1 MVARRLGAAFLRPD
15 FAAAERL
22 RPERDPALDFFA
34 AMVYCPPPTKIIFS
48 PEFLRLPT
56 GVSYLNSFSQ
66 ASVTPKFVAQT
77 SIYATLLMV
86 KSHNKSL
93 SMHHNPVF
101 MRTYFTKP
109 MMFATIFAPAM
120 LAIQPLAAAPS
131 PQNIS
136 QLKSLEQK
144 VTGVVQKV
152 LPATISLFS
161 TKSGASGSGVVVSKD
176 GLILTAGHVV
186 RGSDEMTVVFPN
198 GKQATGKVLGANYTR
213 DTAMIQIMDPK
224 PTFGWPHAG
233 IGKSRKLDSGDLV
246 IALGHAGGYD
256 PVRTP
261 PVRFG
266 RVIAQGQDHFLS
278 TDCTL
283 IGGDSGG
290 PLFDLNGSVVGIH
303 SSIGESL
310 SSNNHAG
317 ITGVL
322 QDWKKLEKGE
332 TWGRLGGSSLL
343 DNPDAPVIGII
354 TGRPSKSDIR
364 SGISIRHVFEGGP
377 AGKAGLRAGDIIN
390 NINDKNIP
398 DLRTL
403 HIVIAQHEP
412 GETITIRLIRGQN
425 RLTRKLTLGRRGD
438 IIPDENR

>member
-1 MVARRLGAAFLRPD
+1 L
-15 FAAAERL
+15 
-22 RPERDPALDFFA
+22 
-34 AMVYCPPPTKIIFS
+34 
-48 PEFLRLPT
+48 
-56 GVSYLNSFSQ
+56 
-66 ASVTPKFVAQT
+66 
-77 SIYATLLMV
+77 
-86 KSHNKSL
+86 HNKKL
-93 SMHHNPVF
+93 SMHHNTLF
-101 MRTYFTKP
+101 IRTYFTIP
-109 MMFATIFAPAM
+109 VMFATIFA
-120 LAIQPLAAAPS
+120 LALLTIQPLAAAPS

-144 VTGVVQKV
+144 ITGVVQKV

-161 TKSGASGSGVVVSKD
+161 AKSGASGSGVVVSKD

-186 RGSDEMTVVFPN
+186 RGSDQMTVVFPN

-233 IGKSRKLDSGDLV
+233 IGKSQKLDSGDLV

-354 TGRPSKSDIR
+354 TGRLTKSGIS

>member
-1 MVARRLGAAFLRPD
+1 M
-15 FAAAERL
+15 
-22 RPERDPALDFFA
+22 
-34 AMVYCPPPTKIIFS
+34 
-48 PEFLRLPT
+48 
-56 GVSYLNSFSQ
+56 
-66 ASVTPKFVAQT
+66 
-77 SIYATLLMV
+77 
-86 KSHNKSL
+86 
-93 SMHHNPVF
+93 
-101 MRTYFTKP
+101 
-109 MMFATIFAPAM
+109 
-120 LAIQPLAAAPS
+120 
-131 PQNIS
+131 
-136 QLKSLEQK
+136 
-144 VTGVVQKV
+144 
-152 LPATISLFS
+152 
-161 TKSGASGSGVVVSKD
+161 
-176 GLILTAGHVV
+176 
-186 RGSDEMTVVFPN
+186 
-198 GKQATGKVLGANYTR
+198 
-213 DTAMIQIMDPK
+213 
-224 PTFGWPHAG
+224 
-233 IGKSRKLDSGDLV
+233 
-246 IALGHAGGYD
+246 
-256 PVRTP
+256 RTP

-354 TGRPSKSDIR
+354 TGRPTKSGIS

-377 AGKAGLRAGDIIN
+377 ASKAGLRAGDIVH
-390 NINDKNIP
+390 NINDKNVP

-412 GETITIRLIRGQN
+412 GETITIRLIRGQD

-438 IIPDENR
+438 IIPDEKR